1 MCTKGICPHIYL
13 KMYALGIVVGRGA
26 YLDMYPLP
34 SGSSFHANYHWAAS
48 SYLTNGNIHSFCFSM
63 GSFISS
69 HTNKC
74 TNMHVLT
81 HNHTFSFCPMFCPHF
96 FRVTTHNTQY
106 NTWNE
111 IHHRMKTRKDKK
123 KRKKL
128 TASSGDIISFHHS
141 EHLPILTQVV
151 VIETSS
157 ILGCGNLLW
166 SPVSALDFCTTELQ
180 ERKSEKKLL
189 DLCNKLNGSAIA
201 AAATEQQQQQQQ
213 QQ

>member
-13 KMYALGIVVGRGA
+13 KMYALGIVIGRGA
-26 YLDMYPLP
+26 DLDMYPLP
-34 SGSSFHANYHWAAS
+34 SCSSFHANYHWAAS
-48 SYLTNGNIHSFCFSM
+48 SYLTIGNIHSCCFSM

-123 KRKKL
+123 KKKNSQQVL
-128 TASSGDIISFHHS
+128 VILSASTILNTCPSWHRWSSLKRPRYSAVAISSGAQFPH
-141 EHLPILTQVV
+141 
-151 VIETSS
+151 
-157 ILGCGNLLW
+157 
-166 SPVSALDFCTTELQ
+166 
-180 ERKSEKKLL
+180 
-189 DLCNKLNGSAIA
+189 
-201 AAATEQQQQQQQ
+201 
-213 QQ
+213 